1 VRHSDREVV
10 ILCVGWY
17 LRYELSYRNLV
28 EMMAG
33 HGLHLAHTR
42 ILRVPWTSMARPS
55 TFGSADSAMQPP
67 PKRSSRR
74 HSGTRAG
81 RLSVNETRFST
92 NSPSLTNLTIAN
104 RSYFIVFSN
113 IYEWHP
119 VCISR
124 CASWLCELCKRKDLV
139 ICPNAAISVEKMQK

>member
-1 VRHSDREVV
+1 MRHSDREVV

-17 LRYELSYRNLV
+17 LRYELSYRNLG
-28 EMMAG
+28 EMMAE

-42 ILRVPWTSMARPS
+42 ILRVPWTSVARPS
-55 TFGSADSAMQPP
+55 TFGSTDSAMQPP
-67 PKRSSRR
+67 PQRSSRR
-74 HSGTRAG
+74 HASTRAG

-104 RSYFIVFSN
+104 RSYFIVFSD
-113 IYEWHP
+113 IYEWHS

-124 CASWLCELCKRKDLV
+124 CAS
-139 ICPNAAISVEKMQK
+139 